1 MPKRKKSKKRSK
13 ASPPVI
19 VVALTS
25 QDDFDASLDSIQ
37 KKGKVGFE
45 IKDIAIEGGI
55 PVVRA
60 KNNPVQL

>member
-1 MPKRKKSKKRSK
+1 M
-13 ASPPVI
+13 I